1 MESLIHSNG
10 GYTMAEATQTG
21 LSWQQGV
28 ESSLH
33 HYRKLFTDK
42 LVISSLLEEVHT
54 LVVEVRQ
61 MTICSAN
68 KSVIC
73 KNLLGTKMP

>member
-28 ESSLH
+28 ESSLY

-73 KNLLGTKMP
+73 KNLLGT